1 MADNQFK
8 IGDIVKIKGTIS
20 QAPNLTVFSIGAN
33 GMIVVI
39 WFVHS
44 TCEYR
49 KLEVPPEALEIAS

>member
-8 IGDIVKIKGTIS
+8 IGDVVKIKGTIN
-20 QAPNLTVFSIGAN
+20 QAPNLTVFSIGIN

-44 TCEYR
+44 TCEYK
-49 KLEVPPEALEIAS
+49 KLEVPSDALEKVS